1 MARVPTAYR
10 EIMSRSQGMTDNR
23 SNEEWARKAKEG
35 ERGAMLALW
44 EGVSRFIEWRARKY
58 AESPYCR
65 TTAEDLTQA
74 GFFAMLDAV
83 KLFEPERGT
92 KFLTVLQWTLKK
104 RFAEENGTRGTRRD
118 ALQFSGSL
126 DEPRDNGE
134 KEAAPVEIEDGG
146 AALAFM
152 GVEYADFLTYCRGV
166 INAALDTLNHRQRI
180 IVKLYYLE
188 GYTQEDI
195 RAYLHRRISSAA
207 IGQIRETALFRLESG
222 KYARELRECLEAFED
237 FHTYHSAANGSR
249 WKETGLSQTE
259 AAALVR

>member
-1 MARVPTAYR
+1 MELAPTAYR
-10 EIMSRSQGMTDNR
+10 EIMSRSQGMADNR

-35 ERGAMLALW
+35 ERGAVLALW
-44 EGVSRFIEWRARKY
+44 EGVSRFIEWRARRY

-83 KLFEPERGT
+83 KLYEPERGT
-92 KFLTVLQWTLKK
+92 KFLTVLQWMLKK

-118 ALQFSGSL
+118 ALQFSGSM

-134 KEAAPVEIEDGG
+134 KEAAPVEVEDES

-152 GVEYADFLTYCRGV
+152 GLEYADFLTYCRGV
-166 INAALDTLNHRQRI
+166 INTALDTLTERQEQVLR
-180 IVKLYYLE
+180 LYYLE
-188 GYTQEDI
+188 GCTLEE
-195 RAYLHRRISSAA
+195 AA
-207 IGQIRETALFRLESG
+207 EAMNASGQAAKASKDTALFRLESG

>member
-1 MARVPTAYR
+1 
-10 EIMSRSQGMTDNR
+10 
-23 SNEEWARKAKEG
+23 
-35 ERGAMLALW
+35 MLALW
-44 EGVSRFIEWRARKY
+44 EGVSRFIEWQARKY

-74 GFFAMLDAV
+74 GFFAMMDAV
-83 KLFEPERGT
+83 KLYEPERGT
-92 KFLTVLQWTLKK
+92 KFLTVLHWTLKN
-104 RFAEENGTRGTRRD
+104 RFAEENGTRGTKRD
-118 ALQFSGSL
+118 MLQVSGSL

-134 KEAAPVEIEDGG
+134 KEAAPVEIEDGD

-166 INAALDTLNHRQRI
+166 INAALDTLTERQEQVLR
-180 IVKLYYLE
+180 LYYLE
-188 GYTQEDI
+188 GYTQEEMTG
-195 RAYLHRRISSAA
+195 YFHISSAA
-207 IGQIRETALFRLESG
+207 IGQIKEYALFRLESG
-222 KYARELRECLEAFED
+222 KYARELWECLEAFED